1 MLGKGNEKIIDS
13 LRNQTRTKATIIF
26 GDPIPEAGP
35 RIHTTLVCVTSDTK
49 WQKTH
54 TLGITLVT
62 YPPVNNSKTNPIS
75 SNAERHRQFF
85 LIKPDGE

>member
-35 RIHTTLVCVTSDTK
+35 RIHATLVCVILNGRKHAHLES
-49 WQKTH
+49 
-54 TLGITLVT
+54 L
-62 YPPVNNSKTNPIS
+62 
-75 SNAERHRQFF
+75 
-85 LIKPDGE
+85 